1 MRELNIG
8 TIEEL
13 RDLFKNGTE
22 EITDNIVEAISEAF
36 QFQKDAA
43 HIFTI
48 NFEDSDIAYDISLGS
63 DQWVTSI
70 TKCLDNYHNLES
82 SDKAIDT
89 YLLLKDI
96 KKWLENK

>member
-8 TIEEL
+8 SIEEL
-13 RDLFKNGTE
+13 KELFSNGSE
-22 EITDNIVEAISEAF
+22 EITDNIVEAITEAF
-36 QFQKDAA
+36 QFQKEDA

-48 NFEDSDIAYDISLGS
+48 NFEDTDIAYDISLAS

-70 TKCLDNYHNLES
+70 TKCLDNYHNLEA

-96 KKWLENK
+96 KKWQENK

>member
-1 MRELNIG
+1 MKELNISSM
-8 TIEEL
+8 EEL
-13 RDLFKNGTE
+13 REVFKNGSE

-36 QFQKDAA
+36 QFQKDIA

-48 NFEDSDIAYDISLGS
+48 NFDDTDIAYDISLGK

-70 TKCLDNYHNLES
+70 TKCLDNYHKLEA

-89 YLLLKDI
+89 YLLLKDL
-96 KKWLENK
+96 KKWQENS